1 MNYVLVLDV
10 AKGKNMFMLSSDIG
24 EVLLEPT
31 EYIHNKSYFEK
42 IDSYINKLNIKD
54 NLTVVMEA
62 TSIYHKSP
70 ERFFKE
76 NNYHV
81 IVFNPLIG
89 KEITNTIRKTKTDK
103 QDCIK
108 LTNLFWKGSIPD
120 RNYTE
125 DEIYTKLNELSRQY
139 YHLDEGLNR
148 HKNRYKELIQLCFPE
163 FELCFKDGKT
173 YDLTALNF
181 IKEFPHA
188 YIIKD
193 KRVDALTSYPGVN
206 KNSKDVDNL
215 KQLAKRI
222 INLTEQK
229 DEVKNQMI
237 ELAKETKNFECINS
251 LFDIGE
257 LSASLIIAELKDIT
271 RFNNIKQINA
281 SCGLDPTIVQSGKSI
296 NYHGPISKRGNR
308 YARKILFNC
317 SRNIITLSAKCDKEN
332 SIYVYYQKK
341 KQEGKHFYACLT
353 ACSTKLIRIIYAL
366 CMNNSQQQN

>member
-148 HKNRYKELIQLCFPE
+148 HKNRYKEFAFQN
-163 FELCFKDGKT
+163 
-173 YDLTALNF
+173 LN
-181 IKEFPHA
+181 
-188 YIIKD
+188 Y
-193 KRVDALTSYPGVN
+193 V
-206 KNSKDVDNL
+206 L
-215 KQLAKRI
+215 KMEKH
-222 INLTEQK
+222 
-229 DEVKNQMI
+229 MI
-237 ELAKETKNFECINS
+237 
-251 LFDIGE
+251 
-257 LSASLIIAELKDIT
+257 
-271 RFNNIKQINA
+271 
-281 SCGLDPTIVQSGKSI
+281 
-296 NYHGPISKRGNR
+296 
-308 YARKILFNC
+308 
-317 SRNIITLSAKCDKEN
+317 
-332 SIYVYYQKK
+332 
-341 KQEGKHFYACLT
+341 
-353 ACSTKLIRIIYAL
+353 
-366 CMNNSQQQN
+366 